1 MLSSATWPEAFDGVV
16 KLFPLPN
23 LVLFPSIAQP
33 LHIFEPRYCAMLTDA
48 LASDGL
54 IAMATL
60 EPDWEGQY
68 DQKPP
73 MAGTVC
79 IGKVVAH
86 SDCERGTH
94 NILLIGMKRAR
105 IVRELDSGKPY
116 RTAEVELLE
125 DQYPTE
131 DAGHRPGMI
140 RRLQELFLQ
149 FIQDSAS
156 TREGFQR
163 LIAKQIPLGRLTDTI
178 AYSMD
183 LPMAI
188 KFQLLSENN
197 VDIRCRIL
205 TRCLEQKIKMESESN
220 SDLAT
225 DKSFVDKFP
234 PPFSEN

>member
-1 MLSSATWPEAFDGVV
+1 
-16 KLFPLPN
+16 
-23 LVLFPSIAQP
+23 
-33 LHIFEPRYCAMLTDA
+33 
-48 LASDGL
+48 
-54 IAMATL
+54 
-60 EPDWEGQY
+60 
-68 DQKPP
+68 
-73 MAGTVC
+73 
-79 IGKVVAH
+79 
-86 SDCERGTH
+86 
-94 NILLIGMKRAR
+94 MKRAR